1 MKFVKKLTSEIN
13 MRSINIVFLALAVL
27 SISNANAE
35 GESVQQQLPKNG
47 KYQFIKKDS
56 IPANEKIFQIYE
68 SEKSKK
74 VIFICTPS
82 FFSYTVN
89 ALWDLEIKSKN
100 QAEQVASKYCGERL
114 SGYALLGYKINKDIK
129 L

>member
-1 MKFVKKLTSEIN
+1 
-13 MRSINIVFLALAVL
+13 MRSIYIAFLMFAIS

-35 GESVQQQLPKNG
+35 GESVQQQLPKKG

-56 IPANEKIFQIYE
+56 IPANLRIFQIYE

-74 VIFICTPS
+74 IIFICTPS

-89 ALWDLEIKSKN
+89 ALWDLEIKSKY
-100 QAEQVASKYCGERL
+100 QAEKVASEYCGERL
-114 SGYALLGYKINKDIK
+114 AGYALLGFKINKEIRF
-129 L
+129 